1 MVSPRKAIKG
11 SLKYPKGLRNSSE
24 TEQIKEN
31 AVTIFLLAKT
41 QSKYLISSICRGFMS
56 STGLQATSSKF
67 IDKTN
72 S

>member
-31 AVTIFLLAKT
+31 AVNFFTG
-41 QSKYLISSICRGFMS
+41 QNSK
-56 STGLQATSSKF
+56 
-67 IDKTN
+67 
-72 S
+72 